1 EGIALVAAEEQ
12 ILDRMTFTVEAGAVG
27 GISAGGL
34 SFGAAYNPEAIIDQP
49 YMFDFYNGG
58 GLDIAFLGLAQLD
71 RKGNVNVSK
80 FSSRIAGAGGFID
93 ITQNAKKLIFCGSFT
108 AGELKTEVKDGKLK
122 ILQEGKHRK
131 FLKEV
136 EHITFSADYARE
148 KGQKVLY
155 VTERA
160 VFSLEKTGLVL
171 IEIAPGINL
180 EKEIFSVMDFVP
192 EISKNLKTMDSRIF
206 EEVPMG
212 IKDTK

>member
-1 EGIALVAAEEQ
+1 
-12 ILDRMTFTVEAGAVG
+12 
-27 GISAGGL
+27 
-34 SFGAAYNPEAIIDQP
+34 
-49 YMFDFYNGG
+49 
-58 GLDIAFLGLAQLD
+58 
-71 RKGNVNVSK
+71 
-80 FSSRIAGAGGFID
+80 
-93 ITQNAKKLIFCGSFT
+93 
-108 AGELKTEVKDGKLK
+108 
-122 ILQEGKHRK
+122 